1 MEECDKRYQYVVMS
15 CDPYENVAFKVPA
28 WPIDRG
34 EGKVWSKWD
43 VGSRVFTLQVS
54 FLNPA
59 YLAAEAEA
67 RAEAEAQAEAAAKA
81 ERARAAEEAMARAQ
95 ALNQPPE

>member
-1 MEECDKRYQYVVMS
+1 MS

-67 RAEAEAQAEAAAKA
+67 REEAAALAEAAARA
-81 ERARAAEEAMARAQ
+81 ERARAADEAVAKVH
-95 ALNQPPE
+95 ALNQAPE